1 MEYLL
6 YTLINEIKAKM
17 PELSLVDVLLSPPF

>member
-6 YTLINEIKAKM
+6 YTLINEIKTKM
-17 PELSLVDVLLSPPF
+17 PELSLVDVLLYPSF